1 MNRTR
6 SAVLVGAAVLTLVV
20 PTASQA
26 AQPIAAETGDHY
38 TPLVGTLLSEPHP
51 VDAADGRVH
60 LDYEF
65 LLLNPL
71 PQPITV
77 TRLEVLDA
85 GRQNRVLDDLRGPSL
100 ETVLSS
106 FVGTGT
112 AVIGGG
118 ETRRVILDVSLPAGP
133 RPQSLIH
140 RITVADVPLPVL
152 ANPFRTAPTTVSEQ
166 RAIVVAAPLRGPRWI
181 DVAGCCAPA
190 GHRISVEPING
201 ALHVGQR
208 FAVDI
213 TRMWPDGRLF
223 HGPPDQVTSFAAY
236 GQPVLA
242 AATGVVVASQDG
254 QPDQVPFDPT
264 PPGEPKTILGNGVV
278 VDIGHGRFAAYAHL
292 KPGSVAVA
300 VGDRVREGQR
310 LGLVGNT
317 GNSDL
322 PHLHFQVMDTS
333 SPLGSSGLP
342 FVFRSFESPGSIPP
356 IDQIDAS
363 QPIPVRPILAGHFDR
378 VIPMDLQV
386 LNFPIR

>member
-6 SAVLVGAAVLTLVV
+6 SAVLVGTAVLALMV
-20 PTASQA
+20 PAASQA
-26 AQPIAAETGDHY
+26 AQPSAPEPGDHY

-51 VDAADGRVH
+51 VAAADGRVH

-77 TRLEVLDA
+77 SRLEVVDA
-85 GRQNRVLDDLRGPSL
+85 DRRNRVLDDLSGPRL
-100 ETVLSS
+100 ESVLSG

-118 ETRRVILDVSLPAGP
+118 ETRRVILDVSLPATTRP
-133 RPQSLIH
+133 RAIVH

-152 ANPFRTAPTTVSEQ
+152 ANPFLTAPTAVSAE
-166 RAIVVAAPLRGPRWI
+166 RAVVLGAPLRGPRWI

-201 ALHVGQR
+201 ALHIGQR
-208 FAVDI
+208 FAVDL

-223 HGPPDQVTSFAAY
+223 HGAPDQVTSFAAY

-242 AATGVVVASQDG
+242 AAAGVVVASQDG

-264 PPGEPKTILGNGVV
+264 PPGEPKTILGNSVV
-278 VDIGHGRFAAYAHL
+278 VDIGHGRFVGYAHL
-292 KPGSVAVA
+292 KPGSVTVA
-300 VGDRVREGQR
+300 AGDRVREGRQ

-317 GNSDL
+317 GNSDF
-322 PHLHFQVMDTS
+322 PHMHFQVMDTPS
-333 SPLGSSGLP
+333 FLASSGLP
-342 FVFRSFESPGSIPP
+342 FVLRSFDSPGSVPP
-356 IDQIDAS
+356 IDQIDVT
-363 QPIPVRPILAGHFDR
+363 QPIPVSPIVAGHFDR

-386 LNFPIR
+386 MDFPVR